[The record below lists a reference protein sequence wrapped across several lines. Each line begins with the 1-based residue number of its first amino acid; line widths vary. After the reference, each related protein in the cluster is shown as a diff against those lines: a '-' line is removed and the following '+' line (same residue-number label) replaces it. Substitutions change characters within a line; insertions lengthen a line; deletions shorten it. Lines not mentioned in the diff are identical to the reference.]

1 MTSVVPLFFLNL
13 IMNMKA
19 KYGKEDI
26 YIKYVSSDK
35 KYALVSKEKVGK
47 RKVFKLDFTQISG
60 LNKRDLNKL
69 EKLYEW
75 KDS

>member
-13 IMNMKA
+13 TMNMKA
-19 KYGKEDI
+19 KYGKDVI

-47 RKVFKLDFTQISG
+47 RKVFIRCSSNSEIHYTI
-60 LNKRDLNKL
+60 
-69 EKLYEW
+69 
-75 KDS
+75 

>member
-13 IMNMKA
+13 TMNMKA
-19 KYGKEDI
+19 KYGKDVI

-47 RKVFKLDFTQISG
+47 RKVFKLDFTEILG
-60 LNKRDLNKL
+60 LNKKDLNKVK
-69 EKLYEW
+69 KLYEW

>member
-1 MTSVVPLFFLNL
+1 
-13 IMNMKA
+13 MNMKA
-19 KYGKEDI
+19 KYGKDVI

-47 RKVFKLDFTQISG
+47 RKVFKLDFTEILG
-60 LNKRDLNKL
+60 LNKKDLNKVK
-69 EKLYEW
+69 KLYEW